1 MRLIATM
8 GTAALLMTA
17 TSMAQ
22 VSITEV
28 RTGSNN
34 NEYIELKGTP
44 GASLGGLTLLIIGDG
59 VGGSGTVE
67 WRYPFAKS
75 DVFGANGYLV
85 LRNPGDA
92 TNPFAL
98 TVDAGATDRP
108 WPVPA
113 SGLLADSQIEADDNQ
128 TYLLVSGYSGTDTFV
143 TRAPQSGG
151 QGQDLDTNNDGT
163 LDVTPWT
170 AIVDSM
176 VVKKS
181 NGSAPPA
188 GEDWWYE
195 TNAAKLCGPFQSRSV
210 QTVTTGGVL
219 AYWNQNSNALPGG
232 GNGFLSTAFPQAAT
246 SGSLTPTATLQ
257 PGGGLTGDT
266 AVNTGGDLVY
276 TWIES
281 FGGSTLGVQNNDA
294 SGGSIC
300 LEGGTGATAAGGGN
314 NGAHFQI
321 NFSMT
326 GQAGVRLKWATRVSG
341 TTTAFTSQQVSYSTD
356 GTTFTNIGEPVT
368 GVTTSFSLKE
378 IDLGNV
384 LDGAANAFIR
394 ITFSGAT
401 TSTSNVRLDN
411 IQLLS
416 QETTSQVVVTSYGA
430 PVHGLKLATGGWAIG
445 NVTPA
450 ADSFDTPGK
459 DNAVIPTFACGDA
472 GAGDCAV
479 AHSNG
484 GCSDQCCCESVCA
497 TDPFCCE
504 VRWDTICATA
514 AAGCVGGGDCGG
526 GECPADLNGDASVDG
541 QDLGVLLG
549 NWGAGGAT
557 DLNGDGSVDGQ
568 DLGILLGAWGPC
580 AG

>member
-28 RTGSNN
+28 RTGSSN

-75 DVFGANGYLV
+75 DVFGSNGYLV
-85 LRNPGDA
+85 LRNPGDDA
-92 TNPFAL
+92 NLFAL

-113 SGLLADSQIEADDNQ
+113 SGNIVDSQIEADDNQ
-128 TYLLVSGYSGTDTFV
+128 TILLVSGYSGTDTFI
-143 TRAPQSGG
+143 TRAPQNGG
-151 QGQDLDTNNDGT
+151 EGQDLDTNNDGT

-188 GEDWWYE
+188 GEEWWYE
-195 TNAAKLCGPFQSRSV
+195 TNPAKQCGPFQSRSV
-210 QTVTTGGVL
+210 QTVTTGGSL
-219 AYWNQNSNALPGG
+219 AYWNENSNNLPGG
-232 GNGFLSTAFPQAAT
+232 GFGYLAGAFPKAAF
-246 SGSLTPTATLQ
+246 SGSLAVPATVE
-257 PGGGLTGDT
+257 PVGFLTLDT
-266 AVNTGGDLVY
+266 AVNATGDNVY

-281 FGGSTLGVQNNDA
+281 FGGSTVAAIVGDVA
-294 SGGSIC
+294 GGSIC
-300 LEGGTGATAAGGGN
+300 IEGGTGAATGGIGGN
-314 NGAHFQI
+314 NGAHFQFR
-321 NFSMT
+321 FSMAGQT
-326 GQAGVRLKWATRVSG
+326 GLKLRWATRG
-341 TTTAFTSQQVSYSTD
+341 TSTGFQSQQVSYSTD
-356 GTTFTNIGEPVT
+356 GINFTAIGDPIA
-368 GVTTSFSLKE
+368 GITTSFAQKE
-378 IDLGNV
+378 VDLGNV
-384 LDGAANAFIR
+384 LDGAPSAFVR
-394 ITFSGAT
+394 ITFNGAT
-401 TSTSNVRLDN
+401 ASGGNNRLDN

-416 QETTSQVVVTSYGA
+416 QETTSQVVVTTYGA
-430 PVHGLKLATGGWAIG
+430 PVHGLKLATGGWVIG
-445 NVTPA
+445 NLTPA

-459 DNAVIPTFACGDA
+459 DNVVIPTFACGDA

-497 TDPFCCE
+497 TDPFCCD

-526 GECPADLNGDASVDG
+526 GKCPADLNGDASVDG

-549 NWGAGGAT
+549 NWGAGGVT

-568 DLGILLGAWGPC
+568 DLGIMLGAWGPC